1 MNDMIDTNSD
11 LRNLIT
17 ITAAEVYTEQ
27 PELTEEELE
36 AADDIRFHTELTD
49 YVNTLPI
56 PTEEENIRYAEKMA
70 FLASI
75 RDEIPSL
82 NIVEEQT
89 ESYVVPAGRYDYVYS
104 MGTIWNKLNWHRYIS
119 NLYSI
124 QHEEAPKGIHR

>member
-56 PTEEENIRYAEKMA
+56 PTEEDNTRYAEKMA

-75 RDEIPSL
+75 RAEIPEL

-89 ESYVVPAGRYDYVYS
+89 ESYAVPAGRYDHIYT
-104 MGTIWNKLNWHRYIS
+104 MGTIWNKLSWHRYIS
-119 NLYSI
+119 NLYYF
-124 QHEEAPKGIHR
+124 

>member
-27 PELTEEELE
+27 PELTEEEME

-56 PTEEENIRYAEKMA
+56 PTEEQNTRYAEKMA
-70 FLASI
+70 FLASV
-75 RDEIPSL
+75 RAEIPEL
-82 NIVEEQT
+82 NIVEEET
-89 ESYVVPAGRYDYVYS
+89 ESYAVPAGRYDHIYT
-104 MGTIWNKLNWHRYIS
+104 MGTIWNKLSWHRYIS
-119 NLYSI
+119 NLYYF
-124 QHEEAPKGIHR
+124 